1 MAGSKTKFHRSEG
14 KKGVGIY
21 TLIAILIL
29 VLGLLF
35 TVSMSNK
42 STYRFVSNGET
53 ITLWEGKFIP
63 KGSEPVKNFDPL
75 QAGELK
81 ARGLT
86 GKNYV
91 GQRAAYKALFD
102 ELMALVTAESA
113 KGKEADLNKL
123 RMLLDRGENL
133 LDRGERAGLELL
145 GARFQLAKALV
156 NVAEMSLE
164 RAYRKALPAYEEAI
178 ESGTGDRETLEVK
191 RDTMQSVLESAPSEY
206 R

>member
-1 MAGSKTKFHRSEG
+1 MAGSKTKVPRNEG

-35 TVSMSNK
+35 TASMSNK
-42 STYRFVSNGET
+42 ATYQFVSTGET
-53 ITLWEGKFIP
+53 VTLWKGKFVP

-75 QAGELK
+75 QAGEID
-81 ARGLT
+81 ARGLA
-86 GKNYV
+86 GKNFL

-102 ELMALVTAESA
+102 EIMALITTESA